1 MARTGIL
8 EVSALAL
15 LTACLGVGQV
25 QPPVKSSPPAS
36 PSVVTIEEP
45 NAQRT
50 KDELARLLEHYPPT
64 LRNVLSIDPSL
75 LSNQAFLAPYPALSN
90 FLNAHPEI
98 PRSPSFYVGDI
109 YSDRRFNRDQ
119 SSESSRAWERVAEN
133 LFIVVGFGMAFGVV
147 TWLIRTIMDYRRW
160 KQLSKVQTEI
170 HTRLLDRFTSNEE
183 LLAYIQSP
191 AGSKFLESSPITLD
205 PAPRSLGA
213 PLARILWSVQAGL
226 VSMAVGVGLQA
237 MAGRFNDDAS
247 QPVRAFG
254 ILGIA
259 LGLGF
264 VISAIISFVISQ
276 RLGLIEM
283 PARPPETSPTPP
295 TR

>member
-1 MARTGIL
+1 MGIF
-8 EVSALAL
+8 VF
-15 LTACLGVGQV
+15 TACLATAQA
-25 QPPVKSSPPAS
+25 QPARPPVPAS
-36 PSVVTIEEP
+36 PSVVSIEEP

-50 KDELARLLEHYPPT
+50 KDEFTRLLEHYPPT
-64 LRNVLSIDPSL
+64 LRNVLAIDPSL
-75 LSNQAFLAPYPALSN
+75 LSNQAFLAPYPALTS
-90 FLNAHPEI
+90 FLTAHPEI
-98 PRSPSFYVGDI
+98 PRSPSFYIGENF
-109 YSDRRFNRDQ
+109 DRRFNREQ
-119 SSESSRAWERVAEN
+119 SSSERAWEQVTEN
-133 LFIVVGFGMAFGVV
+133 LFILAGFGMAFGVV

-205 PAPRSLGA
+205 PTPRSVGA
-213 PLARILWSVQAGL
+213 PLGRILWSVQAGL
-226 VSMAVGVGLQA
+226 VSMAVGFGLEA
-237 MAGRFNDDAS
+237 TANRFTDNAS
-247 QPVRAFG
+247 QPLRAFG
-254 ILGIA
+254 ILGVA

-283 PARPPETSPTPP
+283 PVRSAEIPPTPP
-295 TR
+295 AR

>member
-1 MARTGIL
+1 MVRILVLAMLTGG
-8 EVSALAL
+8 LAV
-15 LTACLGVGQV
+15 AQA
-25 QPPVKSSPPAS
+25 QPVKPLPP
-36 PSVVTIEEP
+36 VVTIEEP

-50 KDELARLLEHYPPT
+50 KDELTRLLEHYPPT
-64 LRNVLSIDPSL
+64 LRNVLAIDPSL

-90 FLNAHPEI
+90 FLTAHPEI
-98 PRSPSFYVGDI
+98 PRSPLFYVGDN
-109 YSDRRFNRDQ
+109 SFDRRFNRDQ
-119 SSESSRAWERVAEN
+119 ASESARAWERATEH

-147 TWLIRTIMDYRRW
+147 MWLIRTIMDYRRW
-160 KQLSKVQTEI
+160 KQLSKIQTEI
-170 HTRLLDRFTSNEE
+170 HTRLLDRFTSNED

-191 AGSKFLESSPITLD
+191 AGSKFLESSPIALD
-205 PAPRSLGA
+205 PAPRSVGA
-213 PLARILWSVQAGL
+213 PLGRILWSVQAGL
-226 VSMAVGVGLQA
+226 VSMAVGVGLEA
-237 MAGRFNDDAS
+237 MANRFNDDAS
-247 QPVRAFG
+247 QPIRAFG

-283 PARPPETSPTPP
+283 PARPVETPTTPP